1 MWLKIRRLG
10 PPFIPHRLSF
20 MKRVVPPPSKKN
32 KTSENRLHSSGGPNP
47 VGRCRPTALP
57 PSAGA
62 KFSHR
67 SAGSV
72 PRPTCYRVSVDP
84 RILPAIRRYDRM
96 WKHATSLRDGTQ
108 SRGRST
114 SEAGGGTAPRPGRAL
129 GPAGRT
135 GRRGPGRPPA
145 PALRPRPGRGPPLA
159 PKVWALAARKR
170 HCKVFSPAD
179 GHTTAHIVE
188 GCGYPAARLS
198 VVSPPSCPI
207 RYCLISSAK
216 EPLPG
221 QLSPPSVPHAMAA
234 AQQPRAA
241 LLPGT
246 RLPALPQSANTGS
259 RCWQS
264 QDFITTTLTSAGL
277 FVISLLSWF
286 WLYNHLPLIQFASV
300 LLLTDFTLHINL
312 PLACYC
318 ICSLFYY

>member
-1 MWLKIRRLG
+1 MPTYSS
-10 PPFIPHRLSF
+10 PPFNGSKVFLSVCWISPQTHVLSSFCRSPNSACNTRLQ
-20 MKRVVPPPSKKN
+20 MR
-32 KTSENRLHSSGGPNP
+32 TR
-47 VGRCRPTALP
+47 
-57 PSAGA
+57 
-62 KFSHR
+62 
-67 SAGSV
+67 
-72 PRPTCYRVSVDP
+72 
-84 RILPAIRRYDRM
+84 
-96 WKHATSLRDGTQ
+96 ATFLRDGTE
-108 SRGRST
+108 SKGRCV
-114 SEAGGGTAPRPGRAL
+114 SEAGGGTAPRAGRAL

-135 GRRGPGRPPA
+135 VREGAWRPSRTSP
-145 PALRPRPGRGPPLA
+145 PPGRGARP
-159 PKVWALAARKR
+159 AARLQSWR
-170 HCKVFSPAD
+170 ACRTERRCKVFSPAD

-277 FVISLLSWF
+277 FVISLLS
-286 WLYNHLPLIQFASV
+286 
-300 LLLTDFTLHINL
+300 
-312 PLACYC
+312 
-318 ICSLFYY
+318 

>member
-1 MWLKIRRLG
+1 
-10 PPFIPHRLSF
+10 
-20 MKRVVPPPSKKN
+20 MKRVVPPPSKKIKRQ
-32 KTSENRLHSSGGPNP
+32 KTGFIHRGGP
-47 VGRCRPTALP
+47 TLWE
-57 PSAGA
+57 GA
-62 KFSHR
+62 DLQLSPLQQEQSFLIGLLDQS
-67 SAGSV
+67 
-72 PRPTCYRVSVDP
+72 PDP
-84 RILPAIRRYDRM
+84 RAFEFLSIPEFCLRYA
-96 WKHATSLRDGTQ
+96 ATRECENTQ
-108 SRGRST
+108 PSYVTGPRAEAGVT
-114 SEAGGGTAPRPGRAL
+114 SEAGEGTAPWAGRAL

-135 GRRGPGRPPA
+135 ARREPGGPPA
-145 PALRPRPGRGPPLA
+145 PPLRPRPGRGPPLA

-277 FVISLLSWF
+277 FVISLLS
-286 WLYNHLPLIQFASV
+286 
-300 LLLTDFTLHINL
+300 
-312 PLACYC
+312 
-318 ICSLFYY
+318 